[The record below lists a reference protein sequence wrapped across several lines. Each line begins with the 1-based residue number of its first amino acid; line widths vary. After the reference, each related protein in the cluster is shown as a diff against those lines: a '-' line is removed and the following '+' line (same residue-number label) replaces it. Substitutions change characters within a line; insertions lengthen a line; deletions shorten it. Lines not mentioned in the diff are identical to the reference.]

1 MSWDDYSSPSGT
13 KYPLPSRYAD
23 GSNVNVV
30 VINDTTVES
39 MLKNDPTA
47 LIMHEIKAKE
57 TTLIPSQNQSTKV
70 RTNITIQGPIH
81 SVNMHVKRHND
92 LPIAGVLVTGGFINP
107 WERTMSN
114 AKGKTLKVFMG
125 NPKNYEIK

>member
-1 MSWDDYSSPSGT
+1 MSWDDYSSP
-13 KYPLPSRYAD
+13 PLSSRYAD
-23 GSNVNVV
+23 GSNV
-30 VINDTTVES
+30 VINDTNIES
-39 MLKNDPTA
+39 YLKSDPTA

-57 TTLIPSQNQSTKV
+57 TTLIPSQSQSTKV

-81 SVNMHVKRHND
+81 SANMHVKRHND
-92 LPIAGVLVTGGFINP
+92 LPIAGVLVTGGFISP

>member
-1 MSWDDYSSPSGT
+1 MSWDDYSSPLS
-13 KYPLPSRYAD
+13 SRYAD
-23 GSNVNVV
+23 GSNVV
-30 VINDTTVES
+30 VINDTTIES
-39 MLKNDPTA
+39 MLKNDPTATA

-57 TTLIPSQNQSTKV
+57 TTLIPSHQSTKV